1 MIENTKPLC
10 MIEVAEY
17 IEKTEDGGANVQSFI
32 KKFSKLKLS
41 EAKKLREKIEE
52 MKLLKMKDWHIAKI
66 LDILPED
73 EESLNKIFT
82 EISLDEDESKKIL
95 ELLKEFR

>member
-10 MIEVAEY
+10 IIEAAEY
-17 IEKTEDGGANVQSFI
+17 IGKTGDSEANVQNFI
-32 KKFSKLKLS
+32 KKFSKLKLA

-52 MKLLKMKDWHIAKI
+52 MKLLKIKEWHIAKI

-95 ELLKEFR
+95 ESIKEFR